1 MDLLDGVIRS
11 YDWGSTTALSDFR
24 GVEPSDQ
31 PEAEFW
37 FGAHPSG
44 PSSFRADGRYATSVE
59 MPFLDRKSVV

>member
-24 GVEPSDQ
+24 GVESSGQ

-37 FGAHPSG
+37 FGAHRSG
-44 PSSFRADGRYATSVE
+44 PSSFRADGAIEGQECGVARISW
-59 MPFLDRKSVV
+59 

>member
-24 GVEPSDQ
+24 GVEPSGQ

-37 FGAHPSG
+37 FGPT
-44 PSSFRADGRYATSVE
+44 GR
-59 MPFLDRKSVV
+59 DRPLPR

>member
-24 GVEPSDQ
+24 GVEPSGQ

-37 FGAHPSG
+37 FGAHRS
-44 PSSFRADGRYATSVE
+44 
-59 MPFLDRKSVV
+59 